1 MLREG
6 WQGQICFEKL
16 ALAATGRWKGG
27 GETGGWETWE
37 EAKEEAGEI
46 QSGWWQEMRRK
57 KMVGSESY
65 VESKMELG
73 GGPG

>member
-1 MLREG
+1 MAGPDLFRKA
-6 WQGQICFEKL
+6 CS
-16 ALAATGRWKGG
+16 AATGRWKGG

-57 KMVGSESY
+57 MVGSESY
-65 VESKMELG
+65 VEGKLQLG